1 MPNVNPIEVF
11 KSFMQMGNNPK
22 QIEEMIYKQ
31 NPQIKVLATQMKE
44 SGLSPIEFAMQLAKQ
59 NNMPIQENAI
69 RSMFQQMQNMAP
81 KQQVSHH
88 N

>member
-1 MPNVNPIEVF
+1 MPNNPIEIF
-11 KSFMQMGNNPK
+11 KSFIQMGTNPK

-31 NPQIKVLATQMKE
+31 NPQLKVLSNQMKQ
-44 SGLSPIEFAMQLAKQ
+44 SGLTPVEFVMQYAKQ
-59 NNMPIQENAI
+59 NNMPIEENAI
-69 RSMFQQMQNMAP
+69 RSMCQQMQSMAP